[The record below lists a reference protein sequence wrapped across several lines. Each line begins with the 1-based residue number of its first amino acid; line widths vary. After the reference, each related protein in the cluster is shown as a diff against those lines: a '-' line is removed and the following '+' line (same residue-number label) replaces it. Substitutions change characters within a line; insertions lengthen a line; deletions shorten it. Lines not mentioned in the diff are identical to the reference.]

1 MWIIDRLS
9 ASSTNILGKGA
20 RFNTNAMEMECLYL
34 SECDRSQ
41 RHQRIEYLGHIDKL
55 AAGQMGRR
63 GGSAP
68 RFIGMVLGVG

>member
-1 MWIIDRLS
+1 MD
-9 ASSTNILGKGA
+9 
-20 RFNTNAMEMECLYL
+20 MECLYL
-34 SECDRSQ
+34 GECDRSQ
-41 RHQRIEYLGHIDKL
+41 CLQRIEYLGYIDKL